1 VTLLKYI
8 VILGDGMADYPV
20 ESLGGKTP
28 LEVAKKPYMDM
39 IAQKG
44 EIGLVQTVPK
54 DFPPGSDVANLSAM
68 GYDPYKYYT
77 GRSPLEGVSMGV
89 NLGDNDTAFLA
100 NLVTLSDEEPYSNK
114 TMIDYSSDEISTRE
128 ARAIMQDINK
138 QLGNEFLTF
147 YGGIS
152 YRHLMVWK
160 GCDTEYKLTP
170 PHDISGKPIA
180 KYLPDSP
187 IILHLMEKSNTIL
200 KNHPINLKRVE
211 KGLRPANSIWIWGQ
225 GKKPSLSSFQDKYG
239 IKGCV
244 ISAVDLV
251 KGIGICAGMKSVE
264 VEGATGNIHTNFE
277 GKANAAISCLEE
289 SDFVY
294 VHIEAP
300 DECGHRFETEN
311 KVRAI
316 ELIDEKVI
324 KPIFDTLTEK
334 KQEFSI
340 MVLPD
345 HPTPLSLGTHVHDPV
360 PYAIYRFGDSGSN
373 LTYTEANGKK
383 GKFIEKGYKLMDYFI
398 KG

>member
-1 VTLLKYI
+1 MKYI
-8 VILGDGMADYPV
+8 VILGDGMSDYPIA
-20 ESLGGKTP
+20 SLGDKTP
-28 LEVAKKPYMDM
+28 LEAAKKPYMDM
-39 IAQKG
+39 IAAKG
-44 EIGLVQTVPK
+44 KAGLVQTVPL
-54 DFPPGSDVANLSAM
+54 DLPPGSDVANLSAM

-77 GRSPLEGVSMGV
+77 GRSPLEAVSMGIS
-89 NLGDNDTAFLA
+89 LGDDDVAFRA
-100 NLVTLSDEEPYSNK
+100 NLITLSDEENYMDK
-114 TMIDYSSDEISTRE
+114 TMVDYSSDEISTE
-128 ARAIMQDINK
+128 ESRALMADINK
-138 QLGNEFLTF
+138 ELGDEYLTF

-160 GCDTEYKLTP
+160 GCDTEYNLTP

-180 KYLPDSP
+180 GHLPDSP
-187 IILHLMEKSNTIL
+187 IILHLMEKSNGIL
-200 KNHPINLKRVE
+200 QNHPINLKRIE

-225 GKKPSLSSFQDKYG
+225 GKKPALSSFEEKYG

-251 KGIGICAGMKSVE
+251 KGIGICANMKSID

-277 GKANAAISCLEE
+277 GKAKAALDCLKEN
-289 SDFVY
+289 DFVY
-294 VHIEAP
+294 VHVEAP

-324 KPIFDTLTEK
+324 KPIFDTLTAEN
-334 KQEFSI
+334 QEFSI

-360 PYAIYRFGDSGSN
+360 PYAIYRSGDNNSN
-373 LTYTEANGKK
+373 PSYSEANGKE
-383 GKFIEKGYKLMDYFI
+383 GKFIEKGYTLMDYFI
-398 KG
+398 RR